1 MNNNATTIRVA
12 DRRIYLSIYILEY
25 DLRRARFDS
34 FFYKS
39 VYLKLRRSKHVVD
52 AFVPSTYT
60 EV

>member
-39 VYLKLRRSKHVVD
+39 VYLKLRRPKHVVD